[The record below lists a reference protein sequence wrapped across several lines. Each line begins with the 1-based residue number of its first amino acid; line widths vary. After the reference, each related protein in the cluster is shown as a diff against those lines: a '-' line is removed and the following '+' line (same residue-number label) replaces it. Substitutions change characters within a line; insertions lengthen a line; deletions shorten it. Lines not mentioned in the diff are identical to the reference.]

1 MFKFLGNVEVFGR
14 KRPLYGTL
22 CLGIAAGENQLL
34 NGAIFLIESIGLV
47 GAFFSEE
54 QLVEVISIG
63 TLCSFVLISCSA
75 IIQRYREKHSSKCV
89 GLSFDVCDWQ
99 VSIQAAYHGDL
110 LLQTSAEAISR
121 LPEAKKSD
129 LRYICVR

>member
-1 MFKFLGNVEVFGR
+1 M
-14 KRPLYGTL
+14 
-22 CLGIAAGENQLL
+22 
-34 NGAIFLIESIGLV
+34 

-75 IIQRYREKHSSKCV
+75 IIQRYRENHSSKCV

-99 VSIQAAYHGDL
+99 VSIQAACHGDL

-129 LRYICVR
+129 LCYICVRSNFHRPVQ